1 MTDDF
6 DFDFD
11 VDRGRSH
18 SRMKDRGADEAADH
32 GDGRESPE
40 RREPAPRPSERAGSG
55 NGSSGNGSRGYAARA
70 KELLTRGQ
78 DLLYREENGHS
89 DPQSRQREKSPP
101 PAAPPARR
109 RRPRPEPPAV
119 EPPAALPEEDDWLE
133 LDDQGLDERIT
144 SLREHDDGPAGPPTP
159 GEARNFA
166 KEARRRASRRPSP
179 ILDLDAEREQ
189 RRDPA
194 SRDEGEDVDFEA
206 MLERQ
211 PQKSGVARRGSAV
224 RNALRGGV
232 ESMRR
237 VGGERIAE
245 SRGRIV
251 ALRERVP
258 ARVPQVQPGGG
269 DGKPPPPRLPRR
281 ISARRPR
288 KPQPG
293 RVKWFRFAVIVAGL
307 GMLGIVSLFFGMM
320 MALSRDL
327 PQLETRK
334 EFAEAENS
342 EVFDAQGNKVGT
354 LLNNNRRILAASE
367 DISPYVKNA
376 TVAIEDE
383 RFYEHEG
390 VDIQAMARALG
401 SDLLPGGST
410 QGGSTITQQFIKNA
424 LAAQGNRTVLQKF
437 RESALAYHLEEQW
450 DKDKILTEYL
460 NTTYFGEGAYGIEAA
475 ARTYFAEKHPGC
487 GEPGGEACAKV
498 LTPPEAAMLAGIIT
512 SPSRF
517 SPRASPQFALE
528 RRNLVLQKMNEQ
540 GYIGDQEYEDAVAEA
555 PPAASEI
562 QRPEDDSLSPYFT
575 DWLRQ
580 QVVDL
585 YGPGRAFSGGLDV
598 HTTLDLEMQEAAEEI
613 AGGMLS
619 GIAPTASLVVM
630 DTQTAEI
637 KAMVGGYDFEE
648 FPFNIATA
656 GHRQAGSAFK
666 PFTLTTALMNGHS
679 ASECYP
685 SQPKELPM
693 PGVSPKKEVFEV
705 QNYEDRYF
713 GSCVSLSSA
722 TTYSDNSVYAELGMN
737 IVNKPQRSLNLI
749 AETADRMGIQTD
761 VNAGQKANPAMIL
774 GGLREGVTPLEM
786 AHAFT
791 TIGNDGARVS
801 GSLDTEAGDNKSDPD
816 QLGPVAIREI
826 VNPNGKVDRKNHT
839 IKEQVIPED
848 VGETVKSLLAG
859 PVSSAGTGQVATL
872 ADWGKTGTT
881 ENNGDAWFCGGND
894 EFTACVW
901 VGHRDT
907 NTPMETEYNG
917 GPVDG
922 GTWPAI
928 IWNAVIGALEDIR
941 AEQEAEEEAD
951 EESESDED
959 DDSSSSSSGTH
970 VDPSSSGSSSSGGGG
985 GGGGGGGD
993 RAPAPAPS
1001 GGGGGGGGD
1010 RAPAPAPSG
1019 GGGGGGGAPTGGI
1032 GGSGL

>member
-11 VDRGRSH
+11 VNRGRSG
-18 SRMKDRGADEAADH
+18 SRTKDRDPDEAAKH
-32 GDGRESPE
+32 GDSRELDVDFGFGDFEEPVHEEPPE
-40 RREPAPRPSERAGSG
+40 PPAPKRPARRGNG
-55 NGSSGNGSRGYAARA
+55 NGSAGNGSRGYAARA
-70 KELLTRGQ
+70 RELLDRSQ
-78 DLLYREENGHS
+78 ELLYREEEDARS
-89 DPQSRQREKSPP
+89 APEPVEQQRSSEPPGPRPRERKP
-101 PAAPPARR
+101 PAADLPAE
-109 RRPRPEPPAV
+109 RPGDE
-119 EPPAALPEEDDWLE
+119 DWLSF
-133 LDDQGLDERIT
+133 DDEDLETIT
-144 SLREHDDGPAGPPTP
+144 SLREQGDGPAGPPTP

-166 KEARRRASRRPSP
+166 KEARRRASRRPSS
-179 ILDLDAEREQ
+179 ILDLDAERE
-189 RRDPA
+189 RRREPDPE
-194 SRDEGEDVDFEA
+194 DEDIDFES

-232 ESMRR
+232 ESLRR

-258 ARVPQVQPGGG
+258 SRIPQPKVGGG
-269 DGKPPPPRLPRR
+269 GAKPPPPRLPRR
-281 ISARRPR
+281 IGSRRPR
-288 KPQPG
+288 KPKPG
-293 RVKWFRFAVIVAGL
+293 RVKWFRIAIIALGL
-307 GMLGIVSLFFGMM
+307 GALAIVSLFFGMM

-334 EFAEAENS
+334 EFAEAKNS
-342 EVFDAQGNKVGT
+342 EVFDAQGNKIGT
-354 LLNNNRRILAASE
+354 LLNNNRRILLDSE
-367 DISPYVKNA
+367 DISPYMKNA

-390 VDIQAMARALG
+390 VDIPGMARAAWA
-401 SDLLPGGST
+401 DLIPGGST
-410 QGGSTITQQFIKNA
+410 QGASTITQQFIKNA
-424 LAAQGNRTVLQKF
+424 LEAQANRTVLQKF
-437 RESALAYHLEEQW
+437 RESALAYHLEDQW

-460 NTTYFGEGAYGIEAA
+460 NTTYFGEGAYGVEAA
-475 ARTYFAEKHPGC
+475 ARTYFGKKHPGC
-487 GEPGGEACAKV
+487 GEPGGDACAKL

-512 SPSRF
+512 SPSAF
-517 SPRASPQFALE
+517 SPRANPEFALE

-540 GYIGDQEYEDAVAEA
+540 GYIGDQEYEDATAEA
-555 PPAASEI
+555 PPVASDIE
-562 QRPEDDSLSPYFT
+562 RPEGDSLSPYFT

-598 HTTLDLEMQEAAEEI
+598 HTTLDLEMQQAAEDI

-619 GIAPTASLVVM
+619 GIAPTASLVVLDN
-630 DTQTAEI
+630 DTAAI

-648 FPFNIATA
+648 YPFNLATS

-679 ASECYP
+679 SGECYP
-685 SQPKELPM
+685 SQPKEFNV
-693 PGVSPKKEVFEV
+693 PGVNPKKEVFEV
-705 QNYEDRYF
+705 HNYEDRYF

-737 IVNKPQRSLNLI
+737 IVNNPQRSLNLI
-749 AETADRMGIQTD
+749 AETARRMGIQTD
-761 VNAGQKANPAMIL
+761 INAGQKANPAMIL

-786 AHAFT
+786 THAFN
-791 TIGNDGARVS
+791 TIANDGARVS
-801 GSLDTEAGDNKSDPD
+801 GNLDTEPGNDKSVVD
-816 QLGPVAIREI
+816 QLGPVAIGEI
-826 VNPNGKVDRKNHT
+826 DGPDGKAIAKNKT
-839 IKEQVIPED
+839 LQEQVIPEN

-859 PVSSAGTGQVATL
+859 PVSSAGTGAQASL
-872 ADWGKTGTT
+872 ADFGKTGTT

-894 EFTACVW
+894 NFTACVW

-941 AEQEAEEEAD
+941 AQQEAEKEAEKD
-951 EESESDED
+951 AESDDDDD
-959 DDSSSSSSGTH
+959 DDSSSSYSYDG
-970 VDPSSSGSSSSGGGG
+970 SSSGSSSGSSGSSSGGDSTGGGG
-985 GGGGGGGD
+985 GGG
-993 RAPAPAPS
+993 RSPAPAPAPS
-1001 GGGGGGGGD
+1001 GGGGGS
-1010 RAPAPAPSG
+1010 A
-1019 GGGGGGGAPTGGI
+1019 TGGT
-1032 GGSGL
+1032 GGTGL

>member
-11 VDRGRSH
+11 VDRGGSRSRTKH
-18 SRMKDRGADEAADH
+18 READEATDH

-40 RREPAPRPSERAGSG
+40 RERPARKPPGGAGDG
-55 NGSSGNGSRGYAARA
+55 NGSPGNGSRGYASRA
-70 KELLTRGQ
+70 KELLNRSQ
-78 DLLYREENGHS
+78 DLLNREENGQPRS
-89 DPQSRQREKSPP
+89 LQPQKSPSPADESP
-101 PAAPPARR
+101 PAPAPPARR
-109 RRPRPEPPAV
+109 RHPRPEPPTV
-119 EPPAALPEEDDWLE
+119 EPPAELPEEDDWLE
-133 LDDQGLDERIT
+133 LDDLGLDELIT
-144 SLREHDDGPAGPPTP
+144 SLRKHDDRPAGPPAP

-179 ILDLDAEREQ
+179 ILDLDAERE

-194 SRDEGEDVDFEA
+194 SGDRGEEVDFEA

-224 RNALRGGV
+224 RNALLGSV
-232 ESMRR
+232 ESLRR

-258 ARVPQVQPGGG
+258 ARIPQPRPGGG

-293 RVKWFRFAVIVAGL
+293 RIKWLRIAVIVAGL
-307 GMLGIVSLFFGMM
+307 GLLGIVSLFFGMM

-327 PQLETRK
+327 PQLETRQ
-334 EFAEAENS
+334 EFAEAKNS
-342 EVFDAQGNKVGT
+342 EVFDAQGNKIGT
-354 LLNNNRRILAASE
+354 LLNNNRRILVESE
-367 DISPYVKNA
+367 DISPYMKNA

-390 VDIQAMARALG
+390 VDIKAMARALG

-410 QGGSTITQQFIKNA
+410 QGASTITQQFIKNA
-424 LAAQGNRTVLQKF
+424 LEAQGTRTVLQKF
-437 RESALAYHLEEQW
+437 RESALAYHLEDQW
-450 DKDKILTEYL
+450 DKDKIITEYL

-475 ARTYFAEKHPGC
+475 ARTYFGEKHPGC
-487 GEPGGEACAKV
+487 GEPGGDACGKL

-517 SPRASPQFALE
+517 SPRANPQFALE

-540 GYIGDQEYEDAVAEA
+540 GYIGDQEYEDAIAEA
-555 PPAASEI
+555 PPAASDI
-562 QRPEDDSLSPYFT
+562 KRPKGDSLSPYFT

-585 YGPGRAFSGGLDV
+585 YGAGRAFSGGLDV

-619 GIAPTASLVVM
+619 HIAPTASLVVL
-630 DTQTAEI
+630 DNRTAAI

-648 FPFNIATA
+648 SPFNLATA
-656 GHRQAGSAFK
+656 GRRQPGSAFK
-666 PFTLTTALMNGHS
+666 PFTLATALMNGHS
-679 ASECYP
+679 PSECYP
-685 SQPKELPM
+685 SQPKVFNV
-693 PGVSPKKEVFEV
+693 PGVNPKKERFPVH
-705 QNYEDRYF
+705 NYEDRYF

-737 IVNKPQRSLNLI
+737 IVKSPQRSLNLI
-749 AETADRMGIQTD
+749 TQTAGLMGIQTD
-761 VNAGQKANPAMIL
+761 INDGHKANPAMVL
-774 GGLREGVTPLEM
+774 GGLRQGVSPLEM
-786 AHAFT
+786 THAFT
-791 TIGNDGARVS
+791 TIANNGERVS
-801 GSLDTEAGDNKSDPD
+801 GNLDTAPGDDKSDPD
-816 QLGPVAIREI
+816 QLGPVAIKEI
-826 VNPNGKVDRKNHT
+826 VNPNGKALDRNHT
-839 IKEQVIPED
+839 IKEQVIPEN
-848 VGETVKSLLAG
+848 VAETVKSLLAG
-859 PVSSAGTGQVATL
+859 PVSSAGTGASASL
-872 ADWGKTGTT
+872 AEFGKTGTT

-894 EFTACVW
+894 NFTACVW

-907 NTPMETEYNG
+907 NTPMETEFNG

-922 GTWPAI
+922 GTWPAL

-941 AEQEAEEEAD
+941 AEQEAEKKAKKEA
-951 EESESDED
+951 ESDDDDD
-959 DDSSSSSSGTH
+959 DDSDEAPSSSS
-970 VDPSSSGSSSSGGGG
+970 PSSGSARSTSGSSTGGDSGGDSG

-993 RAPAPAPS
+993 RSPAPAPS
-1001 GGGGGGGGD
+1001 GGGGGGGGS
-1010 RAPAPAPSG
+1010 A
-1019 GGGGGGGAPTGGI
+1019 TGGI

>member
-11 VDRGRSH
+11 VDRGRSR
-18 SRMKDRGADEAADH
+18 SRMKDRETDEAANH
-32 GDGRESPE
+32 GDGREAPE
-40 RREPAPRPSERAGSG
+40 REKPAPRPPERAGNG

-70 KELLTRGQ
+70 KELLNRSQ
-78 DLLYREENGHS
+78 DLLYRDENGHTE
-89 DPQSRQREKSPP
+89 PQSLQPEKSPP
-101 PAAPPARR
+101 PAEKSPPPAEDSPPSAAPPARR
-109 RRPRPEPPAV
+109 RRPRPERPAV
-119 EPPAALPEEDDWLE
+119 EPPAELPEGDDWLDLHDE
-133 LDDQGLDERIT
+133 GLDDRIT

-194 SRDEGEDVDFEA
+194 SDDEGEDVDFEA

-232 ESMRR
+232 ESLRR
-237 VGGERIAE
+237 VGSERIAE

-251 ALRERVP
+251 SFRDRVP
-258 ARVPQVQPGGG
+258 ARIPQPKPGGG

-293 RVKWFRFAVIVAGL
+293 RIKWFRIAVIVAGL
-307 GMLGIVSLFFGMM
+307 GLLGIVSLFFGMM

-327 PQLETRK
+327 PQLETRQ
-334 EFAEAENS
+334 EFAEAKNS
-342 EVFDAQGNKVGT
+342 EVFDSQGNKIGT
-354 LLNNNRRILAASE
+354 LLNNNRRILVESE

-390 VDIQAMARALG
+390 VDVRAMARALG

-410 QGGSTITQQFIKNA
+410 QGASTITQQFIKNA
-424 LAAQGNRTVLQKF
+424 LEAQGNRTVLQKF

-475 ARTYFAEKHPGC
+475 ARTYFGEKHPGC
-487 GEPGGEACAKV
+487 GEPGGDACTKV
-498 LTPPEAAMLAGIIT
+498 LTPPEAAMLTGIIT

-517 SPRASPQFALE
+517 SPRVNPQFSLE

-555 PPAASEI
+555 PPAASDI
-562 QRPEDDSLSPYFT
+562 KRPEGDSLSPYFT

-619 GIAPTASLVVM
+619 HIAPTASLVVL
-630 DTQTAEI
+630 DNRTAAI
-637 KAMVGGYDFEE
+637 KAMVGGFDFEE
-648 FPFNIATA
+648 TPFNLATA

-666 PFTLTTALMNGHS
+666 PFTLTAALMNGHS
-679 ASECYP
+679 PGECYP
-685 SQPKELPM
+685 SQPKVFNV
-693 PGVSPKKEVFEV
+693 PGVNPKKERFPVH
-705 QNYEDRYF
+705 NYEDRYF

-722 TTYSDNSVYAELGMN
+722 TTYSDNSVFAELGME
-737 IVNKPQRSLNLI
+737 IVKDKPQKSLNLI
-749 AETADRMGIQTD
+749 AETARLMGIQTD
-761 VNAGQKANPAMIL
+761 INAGHKANPAMVL

-791 TIGNDGARVS
+791 TIANNGERVS
-801 GSLDTEAGDNKSDPD
+801 GNLDTEPGDDKSDPD
-816 QLGPVAIREI
+816 QLGPVAIKEI
-826 VNPNGKVDRKNHT
+826 VNPNGKALDKNHT
-839 IKEQVIPED
+839 IKEQVIPEN
-848 VGETVKSLLAG
+848 VGETVKSLLGG
-859 PVSSAGTGQVATL
+859 PVSSAGTGEQASL
-872 ADWGKTGTT
+872 ADFGKTGTT

-894 EFTACVW
+894 NFTACVW

-907 NTPMETEYNG
+907 NTPMETEFNG
-917 GPVDG
+917 SPVDG

-928 IWNAVIGALEDIR
+928 IWNAVIDAFEDIR
-941 AEQEAEEEAD
+941 AEQEAEKEA
-951 EESESDED
+951 EKESESDDDD
-959 DDSSSSSSGTH
+959 DDSPTTSYGG
-970 VDPSSSGSSSSGGGG
+970 SSSGSSSSSSGGRSS
-985 GGGGGGGD
+985 GGGGGGD
-993 RAPAPAPS
+993 RTPSPAPAPS
-1001 GGGGGGGGD
+1001 GGGGGGGS
-1010 RAPAPAPSG
+1010 A
-1019 GGGGGGGAPTGGI
+1019 TGGI